1 LNYISSCVALV
12 YRLLKTK
19 RFRRIL
25 FLVDRTALGAQTVNA
40 FKESRMENL
49 QTFADIFD
57 IKELGDAV
65 PDRDTKV
72 HISTVQGFVKRI
84 LYPSEGT
91 PIPTTDQYDCIVVD
105 ECYRG

>member
-1 LNYISSCVALV
+1 
-12 YRLLKTK
+12 
-19 RFRRIL
+19 
-25 FLVDRTALGAQTVNA
+25 
-40 FKESRMENL
+40 
-49 QTFADIFD
+49 
-57 IKELGDAV
+57 LGDAV